1 MPELALQPMA
11 DNATW
16 DALVQRSAQGTLF
29 ASADFLQ
36 AAGCPHQRWAVVQG
50 QSVKAALLLPTSA
63 DGRAVV
69 ADDLVIHAGLMF
81 ALDPQRQA
89 VKRRHDEFELSA
101 FVAAELAQRFERI
114 ELPLAPQLADMR
126 PFLWHEYHGAKSQQY
141 RLDLRYTSYVDI
153 RSLAQVALEQ
163 AEGTVCFEAME
174 TVRRYSVREARKKGG
189 SVQVVKDG
197 ATLIGHY
204 RDLMQAQ
211 GEQAPEPKL
220 AAMQRVMDR
229 LIATGRGALFHVHD
243 ADGTLLYCVFYG
255 WDQHRAYY
263 LYGAGHPERSA
274 PWQGTLAHWFA
285 FGHLAREHGVVE
297 IDLEGVNSPQRGWFK
312 LGFGGNLQPYHTLHW
327 GPSA

>member
-1 MPELALQPMA
+1 MPELALQPVA

-101 FVAAELAQRFERI
+101 FVASELAQRFERI

-126 PFLWHEYHGAKSQQY
+126 PFLWHEYHGAKSQ
-141 RLDLRYTSYVDI
+141 
-153 RSLAQVALEQ
+153 
-163 AEGTVCFEAME
+163 
-174 TVRRYSVREARKKGG
+174 
-189 SVQVVKDG
+189 
-197 ATLIGHY
+197 
-204 RDLMQAQ
+204 
-211 GEQAPEPKL
+211 
-220 AAMQRVMDR
+220 
-229 LIATGRGALFHVHD
+229 
-243 ADGTLLYCVFYG
+243 
-255 WDQHRAYY
+255 
-263 LYGAGHPERSA
+263 
-274 PWQGTLAHWFA
+274 
-285 FGHLAREHGVVE
+285 
-297 IDLEGVNSPQRGWFK
+297 
-312 LGFGGNLQPYHTLHW
+312 
-327 GPSA
+327 